1 MRLLVSKEAFLTE
14 LGRLLQRAS
23 AGAAAAPAA
32 SASAAS
38 AASTAAPPQRRA
50 GSVWVTQKRLVQR
63 AAPGESES
71 APLCLFRACGRSALG
86 ARVRITCVVTRE
98 QSAQFH
104 AALSGVLRGGCSALR
119 KVSKKDK
126 KLLQAAKKAP
136 GATAAAT
143 AAAAAASPAAAAPPP
158 PPSPAKRK

>member
-63 AAPGESES
+63 AAPGAAAGESES

-86 ARVRITCVVTRE
+86 AASRSTPAVVGERMIFRSE
-98 QSAQFH
+98 GRLH
-104 AALSGVLRGGCSALR
+104 ALDARR
-119 KVSKKDK
+119 
-126 KLLQAAKKAP
+126 
-136 GATAAAT
+136 
-143 AAAAAASPAAAAPPP
+143 PAD
-158 PPSPAKRK
+158 R

>member
-32 SASAAS
+32 SAAA
-38 AASTAAPPQRRA
+38 TNAPPQRRA

-63 AAPGESES
+63 AAPGAAAGESES

-86 ARVRITCVVTRE
+86 ARVRVTCVVTRE

-136 GATAAAT
+136 GAAAAAT

-158 PPSPAKRK
+158 PPPSPAKRK